1 MNQIRPGLLVI
12 KLPHGQR
19 LPKTP
24 GERTAYTAENINY
37 FSCMITEASLITLSE
52 DLGRRL
58 HQSHLTCAVAES
70 CTGGLI
76 GAAITSIAGSSE
88 WFGGGVIAYS
98 NDIKMRLLG
107 VPEQVLTRH
116 GAVSAETVSA
126 MAEGA
131 ARLMQTDCAIAV
143 SGIAGPGG
151 GTEEKPVGLI
161 FIGIRVN
168 GETKSF
174 RYIFPGDRSTVRNQ
188 TAGTAIS
195 LLTTMLTAEQKP
207 QTI

>member
-1 MNQIRPGLLVI
+1 MVI
-12 KLPHGQR
+12 KLPHGKR

-24 GERTAYTAENINY
+24 GERSAYTAENINY
-37 FSCMITEASLITLSE
+37 FPRMITDASLITLSE
-52 DLGRRL
+52 DLGRHLRRL
-58 HQSHLTCAVAES
+58 HLTCSVAES

-76 GAAITSIAGSSE
+76 GAAITSVAGSSE
-88 WFGGGVIAYS
+88 WFAGGVIAYS

-107 VPEQVLTRH
+107 VPEQVLTQC

-131 ARLMQTDCAIAV
+131 ARLLQTDCAIAV

-151 GTEEKPVGLI
+151 GTEEKPVGLV
-161 FIGIRVN
+161 FIGIRVKD
-168 GETKSF
+168 ETKSF

-188 TAGTAIS
+188 TADTAIS